1 MGMNIPTGSVSTLS
15 LRIDNRCRL
24 SGDSQS
30 PRTDRKG
37 KPAQADNDFEQAIST
52 QNLPEPQ
59 PPKEQETETSGTETQ
74 TRPADS
80 PASADDTAAAD
91 LPASQELQGE
101 TADSDPARAQEQT
114 RTDAPAQ
121 IQTELRL
128 PQPQFIQQTAAIAF
142 DSALVDLSADA
153 GPQTAKPVPEQAPA
167 TSRTDPAASKVI
179 QTNIPAQTEPSPLP
193 WTDGEQN
200 EGAGT
205 ATVSEPVLPKK
216 IPEKGLPTGLGH
228 SQPENGLT
236 PPTGVPS
243 GEAAVNTAQISQATP
258 VWQNSPVNP
267 ADIIDQV
274 RVQILQGSKSGE
286 KKITMQLQPP
296 ELGKMSIEL
305 SLSDKQIEARIYTE
319 HQVVREVVLSQIEQ
333 LRSQLAQEG
342 WNLNKV
348 DVNIGTFREQQDQ
361 TAQAALQSLRAG
373 YRGGAAAG
381 RDGQTES
388 ADTAQR
394 VWQPPGLG
402 RRVNLIV

>member
-1 MGMNIPTGSVSTLS
+1 MGMNIPTGSVSTLN
-15 LRIDNRCRL
+15 LRLDNRCRL
-24 SGDSQS
+24 SGDSQT
-30 PRTDRKG
+30 PRTDRKE
-37 KPAQADNDFEQAIST
+37 KSAPADNDFEQAIDT
-52 QNLPEPQ
+52 QSRPEPQ
-59 PPKEQETETSGTETQ
+59 PPKEREAETSATETQ
-74 TRPADS
+74 TGADDTTAADS
-80 PASADDTAAAD
+80 PA
-91 LPASQELQGE
+91 PEELQDE
-101 TADSDPARAQEQT
+101 TADSDPARAQEQA
-114 RTDAPAQ
+114 RADNLAQ
-121 IQTELRL
+121 IQTELQAPRT
-128 PQPQFIQQTAAIAF
+128 QFFQQTAAVAF
-142 DSALVDLSADA
+142 DNALIDLSADA
-153 GPQTAKPVPEQAPA
+153 GPQTAKPVPEQALA
-167 TSRTDPAASKVI
+167 MSQTDPAAGKVI

-193 WTDGEQN
+193 WTGGEQN
-200 EGAGT
+200 ESTGT

-228 SQPENGLT
+228 NQPESSLT

-243 GEAAVNTAQISQATP
+243 AEAAVNPAQISQAAP

-381 RDGQTES
+381 QDGQTES